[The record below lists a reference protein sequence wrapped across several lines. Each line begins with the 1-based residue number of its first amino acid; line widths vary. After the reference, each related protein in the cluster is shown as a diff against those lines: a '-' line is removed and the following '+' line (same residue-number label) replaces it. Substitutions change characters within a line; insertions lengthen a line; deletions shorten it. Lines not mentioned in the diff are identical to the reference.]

1 MEGASRVG
9 DSSFYVLFRGNIS
22 DGMTDGSI
30 RIAKGRVQI
39 GNRKGEAFFNRGSYV
54 MLRHAAVIRSVWR
67 FVKQQ
72 QKLSIEISAF
82 LRAHT
87 VTRALSPRHSRR
99 GEGNGGGG
107 GAAEGE
113 LDIDLGCSNTAT
125 LTAVL
130 PAPTSMDLAQSLGI
144 IGRSRIFVSPPLRRQ
159 CRRRAGPADGQGSD
173 RRRGT
178 AS

>member
-1 MEGASRVG
+1 
-9 DSSFYVLFRGNIS
+9 
-22 DGMTDGSI
+22 
-30 RIAKGRVQI
+30 
-39 GNRKGEAFFNRGSYV
+39 

-113 LDIDLGCSNTAT
+113 LDIDSGNGNTAT

-144 IGRSRIFVSPPLRRQ
+144 IGREAASLSVLPSVVNAAAAPGQPTD
-159 CRRRAGPADGQGSD
+159 RAAIVGEG
-173 RRRGT
+173 
-178 AS
+178 